1 MANAPLELKSTQECR
16 REPYLA
22 HCYFCFTLMIFPTV
36 YHPRFGDVCL
46 QMIALCTEPLI
57 RSVQD
62 QLQLQRDLDSLTDWA
77 SWWGMSFNPSKCT
90 VIIISRSNS
99 PLHKFYTL
107 CGVVLQHVSEA
118 RYLGVLLS
126 DDLQTAVVEARPAY
140 HSQGQQHA
148 GSSTAQSSPLP
159 RKLRELAYISLVR
172 SRLEYCAAVWD
183 PHKITD
189 QLALESVQRRA
200 ARFTKRDYS
209 TPTSPVC
216 LRCSRTY
223 SGSLSRK

>member
-1 MANAPLELKSTQECR
+1 
-16 REPYLA
+16 
-22 HCYFCFTLMIFPTV
+22 
-36 YHPRFGDVCL
+36 
-46 QMIALCTEPLI
+46 
-57 RSVQD
+57 
-62 QLQLQRDLDSLTDWA
+62 
-77 SWWGMSFNPSKCT
+77 MSFNPSKRT
-90 VIIISRSNS
+90 SITISRSNS

-107 CGVVLQHVSEA
+107 CGVVLQHFSEA

-126 DDLQTAVVEARPAY
+126 DDLQWLKHVQHITAKANSTRWVFYGAIFT
-140 HSQGQQHA
+140 
-148 GSSTAQSSPLP
+148 TAQKNS
-159 RKLRELAYISLVR
+159 ELAYISLVR

-200 ARFTKRDYS
+200 ARFTET

-223 SGSLSRK
+223 SGSLSRKGDARSG